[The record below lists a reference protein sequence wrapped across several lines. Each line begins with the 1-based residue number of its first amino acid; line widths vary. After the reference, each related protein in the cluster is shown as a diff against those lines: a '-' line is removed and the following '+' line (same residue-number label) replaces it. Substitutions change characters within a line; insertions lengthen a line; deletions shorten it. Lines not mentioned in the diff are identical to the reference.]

1 MIEESTDEVMVEK
14 AAAERLRKSEVAR
27 AKRKAVKEKKE
38 LTRDVFDKSTVFG
51 EQSGAFFIAPLLM
64 AIDFTVD
71 IVRSRYQEFKQEQ
84 QDIIDVIS
92 GSKK

>member
-1 MIEESTDEVMVEK
+1 MKKVYYFLKWNFTNMESFTKRYIAYFAVGII
-14 AAAERLRKSEVAR
+14 AA
-27 AKRKAVKEKKE
+27 
-38 LTRDVFDKSTVFG
+38 TMFG

-84 QDIIDVIS
+84 KDIIDAL
-92 GSKK
+92 KKSSNS

>member
-1 MIEESTDEVMVEK
+1 MESFTKRYIAYFAVGII
-14 AAAERLRKSEVAR
+14 VA
-27 AKRKAVKEKKE
+27 
-38 LTRDVFDKSTVFG
+38 TMFG

-84 QDIIDVIS
+84 KDIIDAL
-92 GSKK
+92 KKSSNS

>member
-1 MIEESTDEVMVEK
+1 MKHLMHFIKWNFTNMESFTKRYIAYFAVGII
-14 AAAERLRKSEVAR
+14 AA
-27 AKRKAVKEKKE
+27 
-38 LTRDVFDKSTVFG
+38 TMFG

>member
-1 MIEESTDEVMVEK
+1 MKTVYYFLKWNFTNMEPFTTRYIAYFVVGII
-14 AAAERLRKSEVAR
+14 AA
-27 AKRKAVKEKKE
+27 
-38 LTRDVFDKSTVFG
+38 TVFG

-92 GSKK
+92 GSKKQ

>member
-1 MIEESTDEVMVEK
+1 MKKVYYFLKWNFTNMEPFTTRYIAYFVVGII
-14 AAAERLRKSEVAR
+14 AA
-27 AKRKAVKEKKE
+27 
-38 LTRDVFDKSTVFG
+38 TMFG

-84 QDIIDVIS
+84 QDIIDAL
-92 GSKK
+92 KKVK

>member
-1 MIEESTDEVMVEK
+1 MESFTKRYIAYFAVGII
-14 AAAERLRKSEVAR
+14 AA
-27 AKRKAVKEKKE
+27 
-38 LTRDVFDKSTVFG
+38 TMFG

-84 QDIIDVIS
+84 QDIIDAL
-92 GSKK
+92 KKSSNS

>member
-1 MIEESTDEVMVEK
+1 MKHLMHFIKWNFTYTESFTKRYIAYFAVGII
-14 AAAERLRKSEVAR
+14 AA
-27 AKRKAVKEKKE
+27 
-38 LTRDVFDKSTVFG
+38 TMFG

-84 QDIIDVIS
+84 QDIIDVIKD
-92 GSKK
+92 SK

>member
-1 MIEESTDEVMVEK
+1 MESFTKRYIAYFAVGII
-14 AAAERLRKSEVAR
+14 AA
-27 AKRKAVKEKKE
+27 
-38 LTRDVFDKSTVFG
+38 TMFG

-84 QDIIDVIS
+84 QDIIDAL
-92 GSKK
+92 KKVK

>member
-1 MIEESTDEVMVEK
+1 MESFTKRYIAYFVVGII
-14 AAAERLRKSEVAR
+14 AA
-27 AKRKAVKEKKE
+27 
-38 LTRDVFDKSTVFG
+38 TVFG

-92 GSKK
+92 GSKKQ

>member
-1 MIEESTDEVMVEK
+1 MEPFTTRYIAYFVVGII
-14 AAAERLRKSEVAR
+14 AA
-27 AKRKAVKEKKE
+27 
-38 LTRDVFDKSTVFG
+38 TMFG

-84 QDIIDVIS
+84 KDIIDAL
-92 GSKK
+92 KKSSNS

>member
-1 MIEESTDEVMVEK
+1 MESFTQRYIAYFAVGII
-14 AAAERLRKSEVAR
+14 AA
-27 AKRKAVKEKKE
+27 
-38 LTRDVFDKSTVFG
+38 TMFG

-84 QDIIDVIS
+84 KDIIDAL
-92 GSKK
+92 KKVK

>member
-1 MIEESTDEVMVEK
+1 MESFTKRYIAYFVVGII
-14 AAAERLRKSEVAR
+14 AA
-27 AKRKAVKEKKE
+27 
-38 LTRDVFDKSTVFG
+38 TMFG

-84 QDIIDVIS
+84 QDIIDAL
-92 GSKK
+92 KKSSNS

>member
-1 MIEESTDEVMVEK
+1 MEPFTTRYIAYFVVGII
-14 AAAERLRKSEVAR
+14 AA
-27 AKRKAVKEKKE
+27 
-38 LTRDVFDKSTVFG
+38 TMFG

-84 QDIIDVIS
+84 QDIIDAL
-92 GSKK
+92 KKSSNS

>member
-1 MIEESTDEVMVEK
+1 M
-14 AAAERLRKSEVAR
+14 
-27 AKRKAVKEKKE
+27 
-38 LTRDVFDKSTVFG
+38 FG

-84 QDIIDVIS
+84 QDIIDAL
-92 GSKK
+92 KKSSNS

>member
-1 MIEESTDEVMVEK
+1 MKKVYYFLKWNFTNMESFTKRYIAYFAVGII
-14 AAAERLRKSEVAR
+14 AA
-27 AKRKAVKEKKE
+27 
-38 LTRDVFDKSTVFG
+38 TMFG

-84 QDIIDVIS
+84 QDIIDAL
-92 GSKK
+92 KKVK

>member
-1 MIEESTDEVMVEK
+1 MESFTKRYIAYFVVGII
-14 AAAERLRKSEVAR
+14 AA
-27 AKRKAVKEKKE
+27 
-38 LTRDVFDKSTVFG
+38 TVFG

>member
-1 MIEESTDEVMVEK
+1 MESFTKRYIAYFVVGII
-14 AAAERLRKSEVAR
+14 AA
-27 AKRKAVKEKKE
+27 
-38 LTRDVFDKSTVFG
+38 TMFG

-92 GSKK
+92 GSKKQ

>member
-1 MIEESTDEVMVEK
+1 MKKVYYFLKWNFTNMESFTKRYIAYFVVGII
-14 AAAERLRKSEVAR
+14 AA
-27 AKRKAVKEKKE
+27 
-38 LTRDVFDKSTVFG
+38 TMFG

-84 QDIIDVIS
+84 QDIIDAL
-92 GSKK
+92 KKSSNS

>member
-1 MIEESTDEVMVEK
+1 MESFT
-14 AAAERLRKSEVAR
+14 
-27 AKRKAVKEKKE
+27 KRYIAYFAVGII
-38 LTRDVFDKSTVFG
+38 TATMFG

-84 QDIIDVIS
+84 QDIIDAL
-92 GSKK
+92 KKSSNS

>member
-1 MIEESTDEVMVEK
+1 MEPFTTRYIAYFVVGII
-14 AAAERLRKSEVAR
+14 AA
-27 AKRKAVKEKKE
+27 
-38 LTRDVFDKSTVFG
+38 TMFG

-92 GSKK
+92 GSKKQ